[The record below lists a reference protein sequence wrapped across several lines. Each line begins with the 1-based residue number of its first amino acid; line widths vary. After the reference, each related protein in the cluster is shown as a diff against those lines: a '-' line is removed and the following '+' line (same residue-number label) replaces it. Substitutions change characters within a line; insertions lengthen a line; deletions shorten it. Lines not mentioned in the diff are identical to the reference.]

1 MDKQPNEVCG
11 HVVVEI
17 VEKFLFLQS
26 HDSFFFKVRNSAG
39 KQKKTEKQR
48 LLKKSLKFDGR
59 ELSAAAFLCALA
71 VFW

>member
-1 MDKQPNEVCG
+1 MKVCG

-17 VEKFLFLQS
+17 LEKFLFLQS

-39 KQKKTEKQR
+39 KQKKNRKTET
-48 LLKKSLKFDGR
+48 LKSLKFDGR
-59 ELSAAAFLCALA
+59 ELSAAAFLCASA

>member
-1 MDKQPNEVCG
+1 MKVCG

-17 VEKFLFLQS
+17 LEKFLFLQS
-26 HDSFFFKVRNSAG
+26 HDSFFLGG
-39 KQKKTEKQR
+39 KFSRKTEKKQT
-48 LLKKSLKFDGR
+48 LKSLKFDGR

>member
-1 MDKQPNEVCG
+1 MKVCG

-17 VEKFLFLQS
+17 LEKFLFLQS
-26 HDSFFFKVRNSAG
+26 HDSFFFRWEIQQENRK
-39 KQKKTEKQR
+39 KQT
-48 LLKKSLKFDGR
+48 LKSLKFDGR